1 MSIKTKTQKIPN
13 ILFAIAD
20 DASHFGVY
28 GHKFVNT
35 PNINS
40 VAHEGILFENA
51 FTASPKCAPS
61 RACILTGRY
70 PWQNEEACNHF
81 CFFPNRFALLPD
93 LLEEAGYFAG
103 YTGKG
108 WAPGDYMSS
117 GLKRNPA
124 GNAYNRYRLQPPD
137 NTDISSVDYSANFA
151 DFISQRPAEKP
162 FYFWYGGLEPHRPYK
177 FGEGLRAG
185 KSGGDIAKVP
195 SYLPDCEEV
204 RTDMLDYAYEI
215 EWFDLHL
222 GKILRQIE
230 EIGELDNTI
239 VLVTSDNG
247 CPFPRIKGQMYEQ
260 DFHLPM
266 VGMWRGANKKRFRK
280 ISDIINFTDIAPTFL
295 NAAGIQK
302 HPQMSGNSF
311 LDVFLTDSD
320 GKIDSSRNAT
330 YFGREQQ
337 DLGSEN
343 DLGYPVRC
351 MRNEQYLYIHNIAPD
366 RWPAGNPETGF
377 TNCDSSPTKQKILDL
392 KEEGEA
398 KYYELAFGKR
408 PEEELYDIINDPEC
422 MYNIAEHLSE
432 TSEAVLKSMRTQLK
446 TFLIETGDPALLI
459 SPDYFDNNKMKLKS
473 EENAPYSWKSYIAGT
488 WEKQTY

>member
-1 MSIKTKTQKIPN
+1 MEKKPN

-28 GHKFVNT
+28 GHRFVNT
-35 PNINS
+35 PNIDKI
-40 VAHEGILFENA
+40 AGEGILFENA
-51 FTASPKCAPS
+51 FTPSPKCAPS

-70 PWQNEEACNHF
+70 PWQNEEACNHY
-81 CFFPNRFALLPD
+81 CFFPNKFALLPD

-108 WAPGDYMSS
+108 WAPGDYAAS
-117 GLKRNPA
+117 GHKRNPA
-124 GNAYNRYRLQPPD
+124 GNEFNKYRLQAPD
-137 NTDISSVDYSANFA
+137 DTCVSTADYAANFA
-151 DFISQRPAEKP
+151 DFLSQKPPNQP
-162 FYFWYGGLEPHRPYK
+162 FYFWYGGFEPHRPYK

-185 KSGGDIAKVP
+185 KSICAIKKVP
-195 SYLPDCEEV
+195 AYFPDCEEV
-204 RTDMLDYAYEI
+204 KTDLIDYAYEI
-215 EWFDLHL
+215 EWFDLQL

-247 CPFPRIKGQMYEQ
+247 CPFPRVKGQMYEQ

-266 VGMWRGANKKRFRK
+266 VGMWKASTAKQPRK
-280 ISDIINFTDIAPTFL
+280 IKDIINFTDIAPTFL
-295 NAAGIQK
+295 EAAGVSK
-302 HPQMSGNSF
+302 HPQMSGSSF
-311 LDVFLTDSD
+311 LDVFLTDSE
-320 GKIDSSRNAT
+320 GQIDAARNAA

-351 MRNEQYLYIHNIAPD
+351 MRNERYLYIHNRAPD

-377 TNCDSSPTKQKILDL
+377 TNCDSSPTKDKILRL
-392 KEEGEA
+392 KEEGTA
-398 KYYELAFGKR
+398 FYCELAFGKR
-408 PEEELYDIINDPEC
+408 PGEELYDIAEDPEC
-422 MYNIAEHLSE
+422 MTNIAKSCP
-432 TSEAVLKSMRTQLK
+432 AVLKSMREQLHEFLVK
-446 TFLIETGDPALLI
+446 TEDPALLV

-473 EENAPYSWKSYIAGT
+473 EEDAPYSWKSYMAGT
-488 WEKQTY
+488 WTKQPY